1 MLADPETLRITAV
14 LDWEFTN
21 AMPAQFAFD
30 PPWWLLLLGPDMWLE
45 RHSME
50 EFTSLYVPRMEQF
63 IRVLERVEGRVVVE
77 GKKSEVRLSA
87 RMREAWGTGRFWFDY
102 GIRKSFDV
110 DAVYWGALHK
120 DRDEVVG
127 EDLIGDMERLVE
139 VKMGQLKE
147 YGEEY
152 GEECGRR
159 FE

>member
-50 EFTSLYVPRMEQF
+50 EFTRRYVPRMGQF
-63 IRVLERVEGRVVVE
+63 IRALERMEGRAGVE
-77 GKKSEVRLSA
+77 GKMSEARLSA

-102 GIRKSFDV
+102 EIGKSFDV